1 MLNTDWIER
10 LRVDVTERLHCWG
23 YFKVKRFLADLEKLP
38 FTIDHGALDAF
49 ELTKLFW
56 H

>member
-1 MLNTDWIER
+1 M
-10 LRVDVTERLHCWG
+10 TERVHCWG
-23 YFKVKRFLADLEKLP
+23 EGCFKVKRFLADLEKLP
-38 FTIDHGALDAF
+38 FTIDDGALDAF